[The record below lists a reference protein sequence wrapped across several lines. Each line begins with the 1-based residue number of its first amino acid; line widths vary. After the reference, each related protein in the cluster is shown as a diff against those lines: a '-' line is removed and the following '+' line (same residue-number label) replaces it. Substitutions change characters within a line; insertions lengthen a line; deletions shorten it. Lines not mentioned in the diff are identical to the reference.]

1 MDVIMKRHHIILTAV
16 FISLAILLVAG
27 WYLLPVDLFPEE
39 NAETNNGI
47 TQHAIWLED
56 ESCFRLD
63 VADTNTLRRQGLSG
77 RDSLAAD
84 EGMLFLY
91 DLSGEYGYWM
101 KDMNFPIDI
110 IWLNHNDEIV
120 TILSSVLPDSY
131 PETFYPEDSA
141 RKVIEVSAGIA
152 TELDLEIG
160 DMLNVSPA
168 TSTLSVDCAML

>member
-110 IWLNHNDEIV
+110 IWIDDKKQV
-120 TILSSVLPDSY
+120 SYFKKSVSPDTY
-131 PETFYPEDSA
+131 PESFAPNVPVRY
-141 RKVIEVSAGIA
+141 VLEVPAGFVEENYIQ
-152 TELDLEIG
+152 IG
-160 DMLNVSPA
+160 DNLEFE
-168 TSTLSVDCAML
+168 L